1 MILLRAHRPGFLSTI
16 QDLGRPGYLKEGLP
30 PSGALDELA
39 FRAANLLVGNPIEA
53 AALELTLWG
62 GEWECL
68 AGGWAAIAGAEMK
81 GRLNGEPIG
90 NWRSLRLAR
99 GDRLDLGNCEKGCRA
114 YLALEGG
121 IEGTLVLGSRSTY
134 LRAGLGGLEGRA
146 VRAGDLLL
154 ARTGQERGEQSSSLW
169 EEKRLGQPKVPRALE
184 QSSIPIYPN
193 PWTLRVLWGPQ
204 EERFPAELRAVFSG
218 DAYRVSERHDR
229 MGVRLEGP
237 SLAPPEGSDLLS
249 QAIPPGAV
257 QVPADGQPIMMLAD
271 RQTTGGYAVIATV
284 LGADLWRAGQLK
296 AGDMARF
303 QPVTL
308 EEGRAA
314 WRDFR
319 AYLSQLPVHICPL

>member
-1 MILLRAHRPGFLSTI
+1 MILLRAHQPGFLSTV
-16 QDLGRPGYLKEGLP
+16 QDLGRRGYLKEGLP

-39 FRAANLLVGNPIEA
+39 FRAANLLVGNPPEA

-62 GEWECL
+62 GKWECL
-68 AGGWAAIAGAEMK
+68 TGGWAAIAGADMK
-81 GRLNGEPIG
+81 GRLNGGPIG

-99 GDRLDLGNCEKGCRA
+99 GDRLDLGNCENGCRA

-146 VRAGDLLL
+146 VQAGDLLL
-154 ARTGQERGEQSSSLW
+154 ARTRQEREEQSSPLW
-169 EEKRLGQPKVPRALE
+169 EEERLALALE
-184 QSSIPIYPN
+184 QSSIPIYPD
-193 PWTLRVLWGPQ
+193 PCTLRVLWGPQ
-204 EERFPAELRAVFSG
+204 EERFPAEMRAVFSG
-218 DAYRVSERHDR
+218 SAYRVSERHDR

-249 QAIPPGAV
+249 QAIPPGAI
-257 QVPADGQPIMMLAD
+257 QVPADGQPMVMLAD

-296 AGDMARF
+296 AGNLVRF
-303 QPVTL
+303 HPVPL
-308 EEGRAA
+308 EEGRTA

-319 AYLSQLPVHICPL
+319 AYLSQLPIHVSSL